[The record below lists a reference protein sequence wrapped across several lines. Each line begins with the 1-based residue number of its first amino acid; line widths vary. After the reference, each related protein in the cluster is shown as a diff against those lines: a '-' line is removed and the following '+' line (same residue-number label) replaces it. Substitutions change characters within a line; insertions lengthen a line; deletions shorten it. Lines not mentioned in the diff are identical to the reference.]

1 MGKRGK
7 TLRQSTASAQARR
20 AVIFAAVLAAFAFAA
35 ASANAAPL
43 VWTVNKD
50 AGVVS
55 TIETGTN
62 KIVGAPIAV
71 GERPESIAI
80 TPNGRIALVS
90 NYDGKSV
97 SVIDTVAHAVVA
109 TIPLSGHPGQ
119 VAISPSGKFA
129 YVEVEGVETA
139 VIDPVAGKIV
149 GSVSV
154 TELGSPIA
162 FTPDGTR
169 AYVSS
174 GGEAVQAVDTGTGLP
189 VGPPIPTGKFPE
201 SIVFTPNGKTA
212 YVSSTVS
219 KLITVIN
226 VALGQAVAS
235 IPFAGDP
242 MGLAISPNGL
252 RLYVADELNGAVSV
266 YETEGNHLVGKPI
279 PTGTETQYIAI
290 TPDGKTA
297 YVSAAGEE
305 TVTPIE
311 LATDEASKPIKF
323 AGETADLAVA
333 PDQSPTAV
341 FTAPSTI
348 AGYATSFSGTAS
360 TDPDGS
366 VALWNWSFGDGV
378 LGTGAT
384 TSHTYGAP
392 GTYGAKL
399 SVVDNEGC
407 GEAEVFTGRTAYCSG
422 NPTATVTHPVTVAS
436 TPVVCSSRF
445 GIGGV
450 VHNRRNGTVR
460 LRVRLPATGS
470 LVLFGKQVHAVTR
483 KVRKAGT
490 MMLTVH
496 ARVELNKR
504 LKKVHHASVRVR
516 ISFWPSAGCGPTTVH
531 RSFALLRAAKKKAH
545 QTR

>member
-1 MGKRGK
+1 MRKSA
-7 TLRQSTASAQARR
+7 TSTHARR
-20 AVIFAAVLAAFAFAA
+20 AAILVAAFAVFALAA
-35 ASANAAPL
+35 ASASAAPL

-62 KIVGAPIAV
+62 RIVGAPIPV

-80 TPNGRIALVS
+80 TPNGRAALVS
-90 NYDGKSV
+90 NFDGKSV

-129 YVEVEGVETA
+129 YVEVEGKETA
-139 VIDPVAGKIV
+139 VIDPVAGKLA
-149 GSVSV
+149 GSVGV
-154 TELGSPIA
+154 TELGSAIA
-162 FTPDGTR
+162 FSPDGTR
-169 AYVSS
+169 AYIGS

-189 VGPPIPTGKFPE
+189 VGAPIPTGKFPE
-201 SIVFTPNGKTA
+201 SIVFTPSGKTA
-212 YVSSTVS
+212 YVSSSVS
-219 KLITVIN
+219 KSITVIDT
-226 VALGQAVAS
+226 ASGKAIAS
-235 IPFAGDP
+235 IPFAGEP
-242 MGLAISPNGL
+242 SGLAISPNGL

-266 YETEGNHLVGKPI
+266 YETEGNHPVGKPI
-279 PTGTETQYIAI
+279 RTGTETQYIAI

-297 YVSAAGEE
+297 YASAAGEE
-305 TVTPIE
+305 TVTPIA
-311 LATDEASKPIKF
+311 LATDEAAKPIRF
-323 AGETADLAVA
+323 VGETADLAVA

-341 FTAPSTI
+341 FTAPSTTV
-348 AGYATSFSGTAS
+348 GFLTPFSGAAS
-360 TDPDGS
+360 TDPDGT
-366 VALWNWSFGDGV
+366 VASWSWAFGDGG
-378 LGTGAT
+378 LATGVTA
-384 TSHTYGAP
+384 SHTYDAP
-392 GTYGAKL
+392 GTPDAKL

-422 NPTATVTHPVTVAS
+422 NPAASATHPVTVAS
-436 TPVVCSSRF
+436 TPIVCSSRF

-450 VHNRRNGTVR
+450 AHNLRNGTVR
-460 LRVRLPATGS
+460 LRVRLPSTGS

-483 KVRKAGT
+483 KARKAGT

-516 ISFWPSAGCGPTTVH
+516 ISFWPSAGCGPTSVH
-531 RSFALLRAAKKKAH
+531 RSFALLRAPKKKARH
-545 QTR
+545 NR